1 MLHLVHPAFVHFT
14 VAFLVAGATLEAW
27 GLLFRRPQAARWGG
41 GLTLAGTIAVVPTIA
56 AGYLAANSLT
66 VADDA
71 RRLLDRHESLGLML
85 FAIALVLVLARAWM
99 RGRVEGGARLP
110 FALGLLVLAGLAGL
124 AAFYGGQL
132 VYVFGVGVAR

>member
-1 MLHLVHPAFVHFT
+1 MLHLVHPALVHFT
-14 VAFLVAGATLEAW
+14 VAFLVAGTVLEAW
-27 GLLFRRPQAARWGG
+27 GLLFRRPQTARWGG
-41 GLTLAGTIAVVPTIA
+41 GLTMAGTAAIVPTIA

-71 RRLLDRHESLGLML
+71 QRLLDRHESVGLML
-85 FAIALVLVLARAWM
+85 FGVALVLVLARAWM
-99 RGRVEGGARLP
+99 RGRVESARVP
-110 FALGLLVLAGLAGL
+110 FALGLLALAGLAGF

>member
-1 MLHLVHPAFVHFT
+1 VLHLVHPALVHFT
-14 VAFLVAGATLEAW
+14 VAFLVAGALLEAW
-27 GLLFRRPQAARWGG
+27 GLLLRRPQAVRWGG
-41 GLTLAGTIAVVPTIA
+41 GLTTAGTIAVVPTIA

-71 RRLLDRHESLGLML
+71 QRLLDRHESVGLML
-85 FAIALVLVLARAWM
+85 FGVALVLLLVRAWM
-99 RGRVEGGARLP
+99 RGRIEEGARLP
-110 FALGLLVLAGLAGL
+110 FALGLLALAGLAGF